1 MMGNSR
7 CGVLS
12 QLAAQRFPGLR
23 RRAGLLH
30 QALQCHAQ
38 GALELLL
45 EIRLERRELRRKQ
58 WQVSQELPG
67 VRFLTAA

>member
-12 QLAAQRFPGLR
+12 QLAAQRLPGLR

-30 QALQCHAQ
+30 QSLQCQAQ

-45 EIRLERRELRRKQ
+45 KL
-58 WQVSQELPG
+58 G
-67 VRFLTAA
+67 